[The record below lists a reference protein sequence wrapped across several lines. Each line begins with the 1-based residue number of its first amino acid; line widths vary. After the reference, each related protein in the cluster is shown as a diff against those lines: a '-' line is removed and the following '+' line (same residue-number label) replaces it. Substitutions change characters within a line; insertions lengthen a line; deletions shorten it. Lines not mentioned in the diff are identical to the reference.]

1 MLITLSYRRGSSP
14 SFRHA
19 RPCYLSIFDGAMAAD
34 VSGRPMVAEIKEEV
48 SSGIRGAARGGAE
61 ACW

>member
-1 MLITLSYRRGSSP
+1 MRASYRCGSSP
-14 SFRHA
+14 SFQYA

-48 SSGIRGAARGGAE
+48 SSGIHGDARGDVE
-61 ACW
+61 ACR